1 MARAPLSGSRCAAQ
15 ALGIAPD
22 RQPTLRAAPHRRTSI
37 IRAPRCLSS
46 IFPRN
51 WACCAQK
58 WVHWRAMRGRRSG
71 PQPPHPGASLWSLRC
86 APASSTCKTIC
97 EGTYGVVYKAEDS
110 SVADSPV
117 VALKKV
123 RLDDNDEGVPVTTL
137 REVALLKDLRHDNI
151 VRLREV
157 IAPLPVDSAVRPA

>member
-46 IFPRN
+46 IFPPMGLLCTEMGSL
-51 WACCAQK
+51 ACDE
-58 WVHWRAMRGRRSG
+58 G
-71 PQPPHPGASLWSLRC
+71 PQAGAPAASSRRESVEPSLR
-86 APASSTCKTIC
+86 ARFKHMQKIG

>member
-1 MARAPLSGSRCAAQ
+1 M
-15 ALGIAPD
+15 
-22 RQPTLRAAPHRRTSI
+22 
-37 IRAPRCLSS
+37 
-46 IFPRN
+46 
-51 WACCAQK
+51 
-58 WVHWRAMRGRRSG
+58 
-71 PQPPHPGASLWSLRC
+71 
-86 APASSTCKTIC
+86 
-97 EGTYGVVYKAEDS
+97 VYKAEDS